1 MRTMTLACLPLLLL
15 AATPPAPAAEGPDAN
30 PTLARLAAKVREVMA
45 DPRLRAE
52 AIEAGR
58 LRGTFC
64 FACHGED
71 GNSRRPHV
79 PKLAGQNPVYL
90 LDQIERFASGRRRT
104 TYMQA
109 LARHFTEEDKINLV
123 VYFASQ
129 PLRPAGGD
137 PRLAEAG
144 ERIYRQRCIGCHG
157 PDARGSRGYARLAGQ
172 QPRYVEKTLLDFQ
185 REGGRRDSPVMQTM
199 VRDLSRAEI
208 RALAAYLAG
217 LR

>member
-1 MRTMTLACLPLLLL
+1 MRIMAVACLSFLLPV
-15 AATPPAPAAEGPDAN
+15 AMSPAPAAEGPDAN
-30 PTLARLAAKVREVMA
+30 PTLARLAGVVRAVMA
-45 DPRLRAE
+45 DPRRRAA

-58 LRGTFC
+58 LRATFC

-109 LARHFTEEDKINLV
+109 LASHFTEEDKINLV

-157 PDARGSRGYARLAGQ
+157 PDGRGSRGYARLAGQ
-172 QPRYVEKTLLDFQ
+172 QPRYLEKTLRDFQ
-185 REGGRRDSPVMQTM
+185 TEGGRRDSPVMQAM
-199 VRDLSRAEI
+199 VRDLGAGDI
-208 RALAAYLAG
+208 RALAAFLAG